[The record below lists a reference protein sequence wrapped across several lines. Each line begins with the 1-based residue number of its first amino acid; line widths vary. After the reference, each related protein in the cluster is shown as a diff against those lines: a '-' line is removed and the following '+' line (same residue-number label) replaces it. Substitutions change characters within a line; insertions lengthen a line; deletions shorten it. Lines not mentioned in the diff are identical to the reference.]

1 MGGEVIKKEEKQLVL
16 ECRTLK
22 EFALKYIEKF
32 GMPSRAS
39 RINGMW
45 TDRKKYRDELSPKV
59 IEIPGGGTIIQQRT
73 DKDRA
78 ASLPDIGEEQVKT
91 NNLLAVLIK
100 LQEESNRMQ
109 FDRLALMR
117 LAMPKKE
124 IVIHNAIA
132 GKTDEKGQGKEVRQ
146 SDVPLVP

>member
-59 IEIPGGGTIIQQRT
+59 EISGRGTVIQQRT

-78 ASLPDIGEEQVKT
+78 APLPDIGEEQVKT

-124 IVIHNAIA
+124 IVINNASA